1 SPAAGLG
8 LVTAPPLAASPPAV
22 TILPA
27 HPVLDEGF
35 PRRTPLVEPPA
46 DAADAALRLGLSGWH
61 EVVRRLNDA
70 QESSDRVSVQ
80 VVGRST
86 EGRDLLLVTLTAPES
101 PAQARQQ
108 QRMRDRLTEQPV
120 QAARDRWLARSYK
133 LPVLV
138 NANIHGNEWEGT
150 DAVLRLVEEY
160 AASRDPEVTQLLEQH
175 RIH

>member
-1 SPAAGLG
+1 SGPVSTDVSHLVGPRHTHVLAGRLACRTSQPEGRGMTRARRPVALATALATAAGLG
-8 LVTAPPLAASPPAV
+8 LVIAPPLAASPPAV

-27 HPVLDEGF
+27 LPVLDEDF

-86 EGRDLLLVTLTAPES
+86 EGRDLLLVTLTAPE
-101 PAQARQQ
+101 
-108 QRMRDRLTEQPV
+108 
-120 QAARDRWLARSYK
+120 
-133 LPVLV
+133 
-138 NANIHGNEWEGT
+138 
-150 DAVLRLVEEY
+150 
-160 AASRDPEVTQLLEQH
+160 
-175 RIH
+175 